1 MFTLAMIFLP
11 QGVIIL
17 QHEIFTNLHWGKYI
31 MVLNFHLLI
40 IKNITASNIRSSSR
54 GENIIPSN
62 IYPFHEVRILYCQIF
77 TPFPGMRIESIEYL
91 LLLPDYHEIALN
103 AHLKAGHLMVPK
115 SFMLYFCGIE
125 TKCLPLYTKFATASG
140 DK

>member
-17 QHEIFTNLHWGKYI
+17 QYEIFTPLHCGKYI
-31 MVLNFHLLI
+31 MALNFHLL
-40 IKNITASNIRSSSR
+40 KNITASNIPSSSR
-54 GENIIPSN
+54 GENVIPSN

-77 TPFPGMRIESIEYL
+77 TPFPGMRMEKIEYL
-91 LLLPDYHEIALN
+91 LLLPDYHKIALN
-103 AHLKAGHLMVPK
+103 AHLKAGHLMVHK

-125 TKCLPLYTKFATASG
+125 TKCLPLYTKFATTSG

>member
-17 QHEIFTNLHWGKYI
+17 QHEMFTPLHWGKYI
-31 MVLNFHLLI
+31 MALNFDLL
-40 IKNITASNIRSSSR
+40 KNITASNICSSSR

-77 TPFPGMRIESIEYL
+77 TPFPGMRIESIESL
-91 LLLPDYHEIALN
+91 LLLPDYHEI
-103 AHLKAGHLMVPK
+103 MVRK

-125 TKCLPLYTKFATASG
+125 TKSHIQKLYTKFATTSG

>member
-17 QHEIFTNLHWGKYI
+17 QPEIFTPLHWGKYI
-31 MVLNFHLLI
+31 MALNFHLL
-40 IKNITASNIRSSSR
+40 KHITASNIRSSSR

-62 IYPFHEVRILYCQIF
+62 IYPFHEVRILYCHSFSWDENRKVLNIYSF
-77 TPFPGMRIESIEYL
+77 CLIIT
-91 LLLPDYHEIALN
+91 IALN
-103 AHLKAGHLMVPK
+103 AHLKAGHLMVRK

-125 TKCLPLYTKFATASG
+125 TKCLPLYTNFAKTSG